1 MSEDRPESFAVEH
14 VDHVEVFVRDQ
25 YQAAAWYRQVLGLR
39 ILPQYEDWAPDGGP
53 LMISSDG
60 GHTMLAL
67 FVGEPQGRQPV
78 VGLRRVAFR
87 VAADGFVRFLAH
99 LERVPVYDEAGQR
112 VSRAAVVDHA
122 KAFSLYFCD
131 PDGNPYEV
139 TTYAYAAVAQRL
151 GR

>member
-1 MSEDRPESFAVEH
+1 MNEDAFAVEH

-25 YQAAAWYRQVLGLR
+25 YQAATWYRQILGLQ

-67 FVGEPQGRQPV
+67 FVGEPQGRHRV

-87 VAADGFVRFLAH
+87 VTADGFMRFLDR
-99 LERVPVYDEAGQR
+99 LEQMPVYDEADAR
-112 VSRAAVVDHA
+112 VTAGAVVDHA
-122 KAFSLYFCD
+122 KAYSVYFCD

-139 TTYAYAAVAQRL
+139 TTYDHAEVAARL
-151 GR
+151 SR